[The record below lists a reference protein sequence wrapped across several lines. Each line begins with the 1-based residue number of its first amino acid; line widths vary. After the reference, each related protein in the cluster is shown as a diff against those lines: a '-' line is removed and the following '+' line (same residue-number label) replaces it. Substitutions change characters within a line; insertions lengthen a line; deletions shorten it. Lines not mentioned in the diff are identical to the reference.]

1 MLSSRLEGA
10 EDTSPVPLGPCG
22 FPWTFMSQESSG
34 LWPAYL
40 APPCS
45 RPLTKEERVTACQLG
60 FSVLLLLFCACVV
73 VVGSSLSRPGHRF
86 PPLGL
91 SARLLSALCSE
102 PRSGESASLGVEG
115 PQGCTRLTAGLAATV
130 PSRLTQGAGLSLLA
144 TSGHPQGDGTLE
156 TDLEMCVHYAS
167 LTEPPL
173 PC

>member
-1 MLSSRLEGA
+1 MVFL
-10 EDTSPVPLGPCG
+10 CC
-22 FPWTFMSQESSG
+22 F
-34 LWPAYL
+34 
-40 APPCS
+40 C
-45 RPLTKEERVTACQLG
+45 
-60 FSVLLLLFCACVV
+60 FSVHVLWLWGLVFPGQGTGSLLWASTRL
-73 VVGSSLSRPGHRF
+73 
-86 PPLGL
+86 L

-115 PQGCTRLTAGLAATV
+115 PQGRTRLTAGLAATV

-167 LTEPPL
+167 LTVPPL